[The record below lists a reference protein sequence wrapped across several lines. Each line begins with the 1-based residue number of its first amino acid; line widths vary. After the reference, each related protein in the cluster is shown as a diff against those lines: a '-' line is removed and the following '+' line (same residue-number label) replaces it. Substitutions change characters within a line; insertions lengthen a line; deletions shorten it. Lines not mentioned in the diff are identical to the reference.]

1 MVKAALCW
9 LVSGSVMYLLAA
21 SNIGSIGIIEY
32 GIKKPG
38 NIVIVYCIFSPVC
51 ILWL

>member
-9 LVSGSVMYLLAA
+9 FVSDSVMYLLAA

-32 GIKKPG
+32 GTKKPG
-38 NIVIVYCIFSPVC
+38 NIVTVYCIFSPVC